1 MPTHPVTIDDFA
13 AIELPDLVSYSSFVA
28 HPQSGQV
35 LALGPAG
42 IGRRRLVAIDLET
55 GAERVLAEPPEAV
68 ALDLAEELRQ
78 ERTRQRITGVT
89 GFSLVG
95 ADALLVAEQGAYR
108 VVALDDGATQAG
120 FDCTGLVAAVPL
132 GSQAIVGS
140 TGSELVLV
148 EDGSRSVLVS
158 VVGEGQQVGLP
169 EYVAAEELDRT
180 DGLWPS
186 PSGRFVLYAEVD
198 ESDVTQH
205 PITHLE
211 AHPNWVEWHRFPF
224 AGTANAVVTL
234 CVFDLEARTRRPVA
248 TFGDDGYLLDVV
260 WLEDGAALV
269 VSTDRAQR
277 TLARHRL
284 DPATGELVQWH
295 SEAVHPWVEP
305 PIVHCARGSGVLT
318 TTVGEDG
325 AMRLALLE
333 AAGELVVTSDQPID
347 ALLGLDPAG
356 ERALVLVP
364 TGPIPATEVAIVD
377 LATGALQ
384 RLGPA
389 EGRPVALWDRGEVV
403 CRRSSLA
410 RAPEVA
416 VMGRGTPR
424 RLHAA
429 TPSVEV
435 VVPEHFVV
443 ASATGEEL
451 HGLVYLP
458 PDRDPAGAPLVVS
471 VYGGPSV
478 QEVSDRYGTTLD
490 LVAQWLVRRGAVVLK
505 LDNRGSAH
513 RGLRFASHLLGRFGG
528 VEVEDQ
534 VLGVRT
540 VLDRYGCD
548 PARVGIYGWS
558 YGGYMTLMAMLGH
571 PEVFSVGVA
580 GAPVV
585 DWRWYDTA
593 YTERYLG
600 FPAEHEE
607 AYEASSPLSRL
618 DGLAGRL
625 LLIHGMLDENVHVG
639 HSLAFVEQ
647 ARRRAKEVELIL
659 VRSSRHGPRSPEDR
673 RTVAEARLGF
683 LARHLG
689 LADDPRS

>member
-1 MPTHPVTIDDFA
+1 MPTHQVTIDDFA
-13 AIELPDLVSYSSFVA
+13 AIELPDLVTHSSLVV
-28 HPQSGQV
+28 HPDTGEL
-35 LALGPAG
+35 LALAPAG
-42 IGRRRLVAIDLET
+42 VGRRRLVAIDLDT
-55 GAERVLAEPPEAV
+55 LCERVLVEPPEAG

-89 GFSLVG
+89 GFWLLG
-95 ADALLVAEQGAYR
+95 ADSLLLAEQGRFR
-108 VVALDDGATQAG
+108 VVALADGTTRAG
-120 FDCTGLVAAVPL
+120 FDCSGLVAAAPL
-132 GSQAIVGS
+132 GAEAVLGS

-158 VVGEGQQVGLP
+158 VVGEGQQVGVP

-180 DGLWPS
+180 EGLWPD

-198 ESDVTQH
+198 ESAVTLH

-211 AHPNWVEWHRFPF
+211 AHPNWVEWHRYPF

-248 TFGDDGYLLDVV
+248 TFGDDGYLLDVC
-260 WLEDGAALV
+260 WLKDGSALV
-269 VSTDRAQR
+269 ATTDRAQR
-277 TLARHRL
+277 VLARHRL
-284 DPATGELVQWH
+284 DPATGELIEWH
-295 SEAVHPWVEP
+295 REAAGPWVEA
-305 PIVHCARGSGVLT
+305 PIVHLARGAGVVT

-325 AMRLALLE
+325 LSRLALLE
-333 AAGELVVTSDQPID
+333 GAGELVVPSDQPIEV
-347 ALLGLDPAG
+347 LLELDPRG
-356 ERALVLVP
+356 ERALVLVS
-364 TGPIPATEVAIVD
+364 TGPIPAREVAVVE

-389 EGRPVALWDRGEVV
+389 EGRPVGRWDRGEVV

-410 RAPEVA
+410 QPPEVVVTGKGA
-416 VMGRGTPR
+416 SR
-424 RLHAA
+424 RLLAA
-429 TPSVEV
+429 TPSIEV
-435 VVPEHFVV
+435 VVPEHFTI
-443 ASATGEEL
+443 AAATGEQL

-458 PDRDPAGAPLVVS
+458 ADREPAGAPLVVS

-478 QEVSDRYGTTLD
+478 QTVGDGYEVTLD
-490 LVAQWLVRRGAVVLK
+490 LVAQWLVAHGAVVLK

-513 RGLRFASHLLGRFGG
+513 RGLRFASHLLGRFGK

-600 FPAEHEE
+600 LPAEHEE
-607 AYEASSPLSRL
+607 AYEASSPLAYL
-618 DGLAGRL
+618 EGLAGRL
-625 LLIHGMLDENVHVG
+625 MLIHGMLDENVHVG
-639 HSLAFVEQ
+639 HSLAFVER
-647 ARRRAKEVELIL
+647 ARRLGKEVELVL
-659 VRSSRHGPRSPEDR
+659 VRGSRHGPRAPEDR
-673 RTVAEARLGF
+673 RAVAEARLGF

-689 LADDPRS
+689 LADEPRS